1 MARGR
6 AGFLKQKSQS
16 DEALELQKQAK
27 KAGLLGSLGSMLGS
41 FALMPLLGPGASVAM
56 KSLMA
61 GLGSTLGNVTARKL
75 GGGKIEKEGLW
86 YKGQREELAKGLNTG
101 AITQGIT
108 SGMLAGL
115 TPWLKGGMKDPL
127 FKGGMDVAGAKA
139 ARLAKFV
146 TPATEGATSALT
158 EGGSKLLE
166 NNPAK
171 LMRKVGLTKDTAHL
185 WKTPVTDAS
194 AIMKEAPL
202 KIDKIAPTAGK
213 ISAESAKIS
222 ADAGI
227 RNLPTKS
234 LTDDLMDLFKQQ
246 DETFLG

>member
-41 FALMPLLGPGASVAM
+41 FALMPLLGPGASVGD
-56 KSLMA
+56 KK
-61 GLGSTLGNVTARKL
+61 RK
-75 GGGKIEKEGLW
+75 GKD
-86 YKGQREELAKGLNTG
+86 KGQREELARGLNTG

-127 FKGGMDVAGAKA
+127 FKGGMDRAGAKA
-139 ARLAKFV
+139 LQLEKLV
-146 TPATEGATSALT
+146 TPGIEATATEAATSATLT
-158 EGGSKLLE
+158 EKGTKLLE
-166 NNPAK
+166 RNPQKFLKKVPLSGETAK
-171 LMRKVGLTKDTAHL
+171 FHMKSVTKASDIMRDTASTNIS
-185 WKTPVTDAS
+185 KVIPSAPVSTAELGAS
-194 AIMKEAPL
+194 KGL
-202 KIDKIAPTAGK
+202 
-213 ISAESAKIS
+213 S
-222 ADAGI
+222 
-227 RNLPTKS
+227 KS
-234 LTDDLMDLFKQQ
+234 LTDDLMDLFKQR